1 MGFNFMKVVTGLL
14 ISIALVMSLSFSPK
28 AEAADIHS
36 LLAGICE
43 NVASDNK
50 SRFRKKLK
58 EAGVKLR
65 NIYDGISCGGM
76 NLVRY
81 AMSKNAQKTGTFI
94 VKRMPSSHFKGSGDA
109 DWAAA
114 NGHGGSDIASAI
126 ASR

>member
-1 MGFNFMKVVTGLL
+1 MKLVTSLL
-14 ISIALVMSLSFSPK
+14 ISLALLMSLSYTPK
-28 AEAADIHS
+28 AQASDINS

-81 AMSKNAQKTGTFI
+81 AMSNNAQKTGTFI
-94 VKRMPSSHFKGSGDA
+94 VKRMPSSHFAGSGDA
-109 DWAAA
+109 DWAGS
-114 NGHGGSDIASAI
+114 NGHGGSDIAKAI
-126 ASR
+126 AAR

>member
-1 MGFNFMKVVTGLL
+1 MKLVTSLL
-14 ISIALVMSLSFSPK
+14 ISLALLMSLSYTPK
-28 AEAADIHS
+28 AKAADISS

-43 NVASDNK
+43 NVATDNK

-81 AMSKNAQKTGTFI
+81 AMSNNAQKTGTFI
-94 VKRMPSSHFKGSGDA
+94 VKRMPSSHFAGSGDA
-109 DWAAA
+109 DWAGS
-114 NGHGGSDIASAI
+114 NGHGDSAIAKAI

>member
-1 MGFNFMKVVTGLL
+1 MKLVTSLL
-14 ISIALVMSLSFSPK
+14 ISLALAISLSYTPK
-28 AEAADIHS
+28 AQAADVNS

-81 AMSKNAQKTGTFI
+81 AMSNNAQKTGTFI
-94 VKRMPSSHFKGSGDA
+94 VKRMPGSHFAASGDA
-109 DWAAA
+109 DWASA
-114 NGHGGSDIASAI
+114 NGHGGSDIAQAI

>member
-1 MGFNFMKVVTGLL
+1 MKLVTSFIVSLALL
-14 ISIALVMSLSFSPK
+14 MSLSFAPK
-28 AEAADIHS
+28 AQAADISS

-43 NVASDNK
+43 NVATDNK

-81 AMSKNAQKTGTFI
+81 AMSNNAQKTGAFI
-94 VKRMPSSHFKGSGDA
+94 VKRMPGSHFAGSGDA

-114 NGHGGSDIASAI
+114 NGHGDSAIAQAI

>member
-1 MGFNFMKVVTGLL
+1 MKLVSSFIISLALL
-14 ISIALVMSLSFSPK
+14 MSLSYTPK
-28 AEAADIHS
+28 TQAADINS

-43 NVASDNK
+43 NVATDNK

-81 AMSKNAQKTGTFI
+81 AMSNNAQKTGSFI
-94 VKRMPSSHFKGSGDA
+94 VKRMPGSHFASSGDA

-114 NGHGGSDIASAI
+114 NGHGGSAI
-126 ASR
+126 AQAIAARN

>member
-1 MGFNFMKVVTGLL
+1 MKLVTSLL
-14 ISIALVMSLSFSPK
+14 ISLALAISLSYTPK
-28 AEAADIHS
+28 AQAADINT

-43 NVASDNK
+43 NVATDNK

-81 AMSKNAQKTGTFI
+81 AMSNNAQKTGTFI
-94 VKRMPSSHFKGSGDA
+94 VKRMPGSHFAGSGDA
-109 DWAAA
+109 DWASA
-114 NGHGGSDIASAI
+114 NGHGGSAIAQAI

>member
-1 MGFNFMKVVTGLL
+1 MKLVTSVL
-14 ISIALVMSLSFSPK
+14 ISLTMLVSLSFAPK
-28 AEAADIHS
+28 AKASDINS

-81 AMSKNAQKTGTFI
+81 AMSNNADKTGAFI
-94 VKRMPSSHFKGSGDA
+94 VKRMPSSHFASSGDA

-114 NGHGGSDIASAI
+114 NGHGGSKTAQAI
-126 ASR
+126 AAR

>member
-1 MGFNFMKVVTGLL
+1 MKVVTGLL

-28 AEAADIHS
+28 AEAADINS

-43 NVASDNK
+43 NVASDN
-50 SRFRKKLK
+50 SKKLK

>member
-1 MGFNFMKVVTGLL
+1 MKFLTSLFVSAVV
-14 ISIALVMSLSFSPK
+14 ILSVSFAPAAK
-28 AEAADIHS
+28 AADINS

-43 NVASDNK
+43 NVATDNK

-65 NIYDGISCGGM
+65 NIYDGISCGGE

-81 AMSKNAQKTGTFI
+81 AMSKNAQGTGTFI
-94 VKRMPSSHFKGSGDA
+94 VKRLPGSHFASSGDA

-114 NGHGGSDIASAI
+114 NGHGDSKIAQAI
-126 ASR
+126 AKR